1 MEGNRGHLNLLL
13 VYFVSY
19 TLTSLCNGFEA
30 AYTHSKIFL
39 IKKILPF
46 WEAQNRRERQKTNK
60 AVLRSH
66 VFIISELIFD

>member
-1 MEGNRGHLNLLL
+1 MEGNRGHLHLLM

-19 TLTSLCNGFEA
+19 TLTSLCNGLEA

-39 IKKILPF
+39 IKKNLALLGGT
-46 WEAQNRRERQKTNK
+46 EQEGKMENK
-60 AVLRSH
+60 AGLRSH